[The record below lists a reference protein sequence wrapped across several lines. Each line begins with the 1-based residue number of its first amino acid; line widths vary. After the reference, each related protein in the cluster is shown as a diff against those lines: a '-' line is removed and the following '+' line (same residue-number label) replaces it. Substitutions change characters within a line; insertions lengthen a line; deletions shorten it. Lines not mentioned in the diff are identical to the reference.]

1 MQKKLATTSE
11 RSHNH
16 ISYDDQAGVVRQPTG
31 DKLLDFAVNHMSL
44 ASASFRQLLACA
56 SSLGCVG
63 VELRTDLTSEL
74 FDGMS
79 AQDASAAAQQHG
91 LRILALSEV
100 CAFNDFSDSKHD
112 EAEALIQ
119 LAVGC
124 GAEAISLIPRNDGR
138 GCAEGERQENLQ
150 KALLGLQPLL
160 EAHDLVGLIEPLGFT
175 RCSLRSKREAVDAIN
190 GLNVGHCFKLVHDTF
205 HHYLA
210 GGDVFPEHTAVVHV
224 SGVTDISVSNTEMRD
239 SHRVLVDANDRL
251 GNIEQLDA
259 LHASGYR
266 GPVSFEAFSPTV
278 HQLAEPALAL
288 RESISFI
295 ESNQAVKAA

>member
-1 MQKKLATTSE
+1 M
-11 RSHNH
+11 
-16 ISYDDQAGVVRQPTG
+16 P
-31 DKLLDFAVNHMSL
+31 DFAVNHMSL
-44 ASASFRQLLACA
+44 ASASYASLLACA

-63 VELRTDLTSEL
+63 VELRNDLAGSL

-79 AQDASAAAQQHG
+79 AQDAHAAAQQQG

-100 CAFNDFSDSKHD
+100 CAFDDFCDAKRD

-138 GCAEGERQENLQ
+138 GCADGERQDNLLE
-150 KALLGLQPLL
+150 ALTGLQPLL
-160 EAHDLVGLIEPLGFT
+160 EAHALVGLIEPLGFT
-175 RCSLRSKREAVDAIN
+175 SCSLRSKREAVDAIN
-190 GLNVGHCFKLVHDTF
+190 ALDAGHCFKLVHDTF

-224 SGVTDISVSNTEMRD
+224 SGVTDTSVSNTAMRD

-259 LHASGYR
+259 LHAGAYR

-278 HQLAEPALAL
+278 HQLAEPAMAL

-295 ESNQAVKAA
+295 ESNHAVKAA